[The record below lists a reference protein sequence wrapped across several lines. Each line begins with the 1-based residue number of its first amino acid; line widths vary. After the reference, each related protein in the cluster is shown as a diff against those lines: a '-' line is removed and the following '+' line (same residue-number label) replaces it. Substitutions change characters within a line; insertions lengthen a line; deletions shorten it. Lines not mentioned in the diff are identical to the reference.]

1 MGLSKSNLKLATYFE
16 IASCSCTLYLMK
28 QKHIYFILLSV
39 LKCYTKELRKV
50 VESIAVNH

>member
-16 IASCSCTLYLMK
+16 NASCILYLMK